1 MWLPFAVGP
10 QSAFVDPSRSPP
22 AAGFPPD
29 PVAMMP
35 AQAAPIGLRKAPTG
49 IAGFDEI
56 TNGGLPFGRTSL
68 LIGSP
73 GAGKTIFAL
82 ETLVNAARDHGESGI
97 FIAFEENSTQVI
109 ENAATFGWDL
119 PALERDR
126 LFFLNAKLP
135 ATVVN
140 TGAFDLEGILAA
152 LTVKVA
158 EMKCTRIVFDGIDV
172 LLSLLN
178 DPEAERREIF
188 RLHGWMMDAGITG
201 IITAKAEESDRQS
214 VERYAFMQFM
224 VDCIVVLQHRVA
236 DRVSLRGL
244 RVVKYRGSS
253 FEENEFPLIISR
265 HGIDV
270 STFGAAEMDHDVSD
284 ERVPTGV
291 APLDTM
297 LDGGYYRGSS
307 VLVTGA
313 PGTAKTTLAGSFV
326 AASCE
331 RGERA
336 LYISFDEAAD
346 QIVRNLAS
354 VGLHLQAHREAG
366 LLHMRS
372 MRTEVMSA
380 EAHFIRLKALIAE
393 IDPRCMVLDP
403 ISALAKTGGHIA
415 AVHASLRILDYAK
428 SRGITVFCTSLIS
441 NPDTLTESTETQ
453 ISTIADTWIHV
464 SYVPSGGE
472 RNRALTIVKS
482 RGMKHSNQV
491 REMVLTEHGVTLT
504 DVYTAGGEV
513 LMGTARF
520 EKEAEVHAEGIRL
533 DAVREQK
540 RRELELA
547 EAETAARIAVLQRE
561 LEARRA
567 ELAVVELEATEGRD
581 RAGSTRDAV
590 QLLRLG
596 LLNPG
601 GPDAGH
607 AALTEE

>member
-1 MWLPFAVGP
+1 MSIGEAV
-10 QSAFVDPSRSPP
+10 
-22 AAGFPPD
+22 
-29 PVAMMP
+29 
-35 AQAAPIGLRKAPTG
+35 GLRKSETG

-56 TNGGLPFGRTSL
+56 THGGLPFGRTTL

-73 GAGKTIFAL
+73 GAGKTVFAL
-82 ETLVNAARDHGESGI
+82 ETLVNAARTRGESGI
-97 FIAFEENSTQVI
+97 FIAFEENSRQII

-119 PALERDR
+119 AALERDQ
-126 LFFLNAKLP
+126 LFFLDAKLP

-140 TGAFDLEGILAA
+140 SGSFDLGGILAA
-152 LTVKVA
+152 LTEKAA

-178 DPEAERREIF
+178 DPEAERREVF
-188 RLHGWMMDAGITG
+188 RLHEWLMESGITG
-201 IITAKAEESDRQS
+201 IITAKADASDPHS
-214 VERYAFMQFM
+214 TERYAFMQFM
-224 VDCIVVLQHRVA
+224 VDCVVILQHRLA

-253 FEENEFPLIISR
+253 FAENEFPLIISE

-270 STFGAAEMDHDVSD
+270 ATFGAAEMEHAVSN
-284 ERVPTGV
+284 ERVATGV

-297 LDGGYYRGSS
+297 LDGGYYRASS

-326 AASCE
+326 AASCA
-331 RGERA
+331 RGEGA

-354 VGLHLQAHREAG
+354 VGIALQQYRDAG

-380 EAHFIRLKALIAE
+380 EAHFIRLKTLLR
-393 IDPRCMVLDP
+393 DLSPKCMVLDP
-403 ISALAKTGGHIA
+403 ISALSKTGGHVA

-428 SRGITVFCTSLIS
+428 SKGITVFCTSLVS
-441 NPDTLTESTETQ
+441 EPDALTESTETQ
-453 ISTIADTWIHV
+453 ISTIADTWIHL
-464 SYVPSGGE
+464 SYVAAGGE

-491 REMVLTEHGVTLT
+491 RELILSANGVTLAE
-504 DVYTAGGEV
+504 VYSAGGEV
-513 LMGTARF
+513 LMGTARW
-520 EKEAEVHAEGIRL
+520 EKEEQVRAEQRRAE
-533 DAVREQK
+533 AARERA

-547 EAETAARIAVLQRE
+547 EAEAAARIAVLQRE
-561 LEARRA
+561 VEARRA
-567 ELAVVELEATEGRD
+567 ERAVVDVEAAEGTQ
-581 RAGSTRDAV
+581 RAGTTRHAIE
-590 QLLRLG
+590 QLR
-596 LLNPG
+596 G
-601 GPDAGH
+601 GAPTGGGTTDSASKRSG
-607 AALTEE
+607 TPTG